1 MIRLCVILLRVAL
14 VLCVSLIFEGAK
26 LWLLV
31 KPYQRVRRAI
41 QRRRTRK
48 AMQSWHEEHGG
59 PPDEIAEDFNVPPD
73 EGFMSEAQQSLLR
86 GFLKFAAGALA
97 AKGLIDVGEAAA
109 LQVALE
115 ALVAGVAG
123 LVGFYLSHKKHA
135 Q

>member
-1 MIRLCVILLRVAL
+1 MIRLCAVLLYV
-14 VLCVSLIFEGAK
+14 VLRLAMKIAIDTVVG
-26 LWLLV
+26 LWL
-31 KPYQRVRRAI
+31 KYRPIRRWRTRRA
-41 QRRRTRK
+41 TR
-48 AMQSWHEEHGG
+48 AEH
-59 PPDEIAEDFNVPPD
+59 PDEIAEDFNVPPD

-115 ALVAGVAG
+115 ALTAGVVG